1 MSENVRCVGDLGFSE
16 SRLTNDDAKILQHSG
31 LYFCN
36 SVSDCILA
44 PPFLQGK
51 ACNVANVSQFLV
63 MRETFSSPVFVFN
76 FSSATALKVRFLIP
90 CQRGS
95 AAVKVCTVLFGV
107 FSANLPVT
115 DSHNS
120 GFCSYYV

>member
-1 MSENVRCVGDLGFSE
+1 LGFSE
-16 SRLTNDDAKILQHSG
+16 SRLTTDDAKILQYSA

-36 SVSDCILA
+36 SASDCMLA
-44 PPFLQGK
+44 PPFLQGT

-63 MRETFSSPVFVFN
+63 MRDPLSSPVFAGN
-76 FSSATALKVRFLIP
+76 ISSATALKVGPLIP

-95 AAVKVCTVLFGV
+95 AAVKVCTVLFGA
-107 FSANLPVT
+107 FSANLTVT

-120 GFCSYYV
+120 GLCA